1 MTEELEISSS
11 TPKHEDVGE
20 VGKSEENANS
30 NASIASQI
38 LKQVEFYFS
47 DVSLP
52 KDKYV
57 FTRRGD

>member
-11 TPKHEDVGE
+11 TPKHVDAGE
-20 VGKSEENANS
+20 VGKSEKNAN
-30 NASIASQI
+30 SIASQI

-57 FTRRGD
+57 FIQRGD